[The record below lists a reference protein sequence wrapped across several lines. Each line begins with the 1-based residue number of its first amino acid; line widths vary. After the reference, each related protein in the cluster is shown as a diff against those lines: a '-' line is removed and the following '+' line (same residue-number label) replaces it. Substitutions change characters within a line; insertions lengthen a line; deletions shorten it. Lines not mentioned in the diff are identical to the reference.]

1 MPKCEIDCMNQ
12 RTQDDN
18 CEYRILA
25 VDDEPIVHTMLEH
38 IIGECKLPV
47 ILAGTATSGA
57 EALEVA
63 PEIRPDICLLD
74 IYMSG
79 MNGLELAERLPNV
92 LGYKPRLIYLTA
104 YDRFEYAQQ
113 AIRVGAMEYILK
125 PIRRD
130 DLIRALGRAVDA
142 LQAERIESIE
152 LHRLVKRLGPNL
164 ASAASSACA
173 KTSRPSSMAQSARS
187 YIEAHYAE
195 EISLGSVAETLN
207 LSPGYLGSIFK
218 SAYGL
223 SFRAYLRTVR
233 ISKAKELMQDQRL
246 NLGEISQAV
255 GYDNLNYFSQAFLEE
270 TGVRPSEYRG
280 GGRRWAK

>member
-1 MPKCEIDCMNQ
+1 MNRRLQ
-12 RTQDDN
+12 NDN
-18 CEYRILA
+18 CEYKILT
-25 VDDEPIVHTMLEH
+25 VDDEPIVHTMIEH
-38 IIGECKLPV
+38 IIGECSLPV
-47 ILAGTATSGA
+47 VLAGTATSGK
-57 EALEVA
+57 EALEIA
-63 PEIRPDICLLD
+63 PGIQPDICLLD

-79 MNGLELAERLPNV
+79 MNGLELAERLPEV

-130 DLIRALGRAVDA
+130 DLIKALGRAVDA

-152 LHRLVKRLGPNL
+152 LGKLVQRLGPTL
-164 ASAASSACA
+164 STAASPACA
-173 KTSRPSSMAQSARS
+173 KASRPSSMAKSARD
-187 YIEAHYAE
+187 YIDSHYAE
-195 EISLGSVAETLN
+195 ELSLGSVAEHLN

-223 SFRAYLRTVR
+223 SFRAYLRAVR
-233 ISKAKELMQDQRL
+233 ISKAKELMLDQRL